1 MGLILFDYKSC
12 YSFKLII
19 SSSLSVTC
27 LFDGY
32 LTESTSYPHFSRLAY
47 LTTDKKNATE
57 DNQSPLLSG
66 RSLFDGY
73 LTDPNFSP
81 F

>member
-1 MGLILFDYKSC
+1 MI
-12 YSFKLII
+12 
-19 SSSLSVTC
+19 C

-47 LTTDKKNATE
+47 LTTDKKNATGN
-57 DNQSPLLSG
+57 NQNLLFSG
-66 RSLFDGY
+66 RSLFDRY
-73 LTDPNFSP
+73 LTDLNFSP